1 VDAILCIRPES
12 IELDGPAAAGAAD
25 RGNWLRGVIRERA
38 FLGGLLDYRV
48 DVGRGVVLRVQGSAN
63 ALRQVG
69 KEVGVTFDAAATWT
83 LQGRRA

>member
-1 VDAILCIRPES
+1 
-12 IELDGPAAAGAAD
+12 
-25 RGNWLRGVIRERA
+25 
-38 FLGGLLDYRV
+38 LDYRV

-63 ALRQVG
+63 ALQQVG